1 MKQLISV
8 IVPVYNSEK
17 YLKECINSI
26 LHQTYENIEIIIIND
41 GSTDNSLLISQELQK
56 EDKRI
61 KIINQKN
68 SGVSYS
74 RNKGIQE
81 ATGEYIM
88 FVDSDD
94 FIVQNYIELMYKEIT
109 KNNYDACISGMTFC
123 DKNRKIIKKEMFVKN
138 NIELNFKEIIPSF
151 VNTLYFCSSCKTLIK
166 RKKIIENCI
175 KFKEDLSFGEDLRF
189 SFDVIRSCKRIG
201 YLSECGYFYRQN
213 GESITHENDIKTI
226 KKYLRDSLEVYMYI
240 EKFINEPILISNR
253 LFTKLNYALRKVT
266 TLSKINYQKFKEY
279 YNLIL
284 EEFEKNVDFS
294 NINLKNI
301 DYETNINS
309 LLLYVLK
316 NKQIHLYYSLNV
328 LLNKMKSILRK

>member
-1 MKQLISV
+1 
-8 IVPVYNSEK
+8 
-17 YLKECINSI
+17 
-26 LHQTYENIEIIIIND
+26 
-41 GSTDNSLLISQELQK
+41 
-56 EDKRI
+56 
-61 KIINQKN
+61 
-68 SGVSYS
+68 
-74 RNKGIQE
+74 
-81 ATGEYIM
+81 
-88 FVDSDD
+88 
-94 FIVQNYIELMYKEIT
+94 
-109 KNNYDACISGMTFC
+109 
-123 DKNRKIIKKEMFVKN
+123 
-138 NIELNFKEIIPSF
+138 
-151 VNTLYFCSSCKTLIK
+151 
-166 RKKIIENCI
+166 
-175 KFKEDLSFGEDLRF
+175 
-189 SFDVIRSCKRIG
+189 
-201 YLSECGYFYRQN
+201 
-213 GESITHENDIKTI
+213 
-226 KKYLRDSLEVYMYI
+226 MYI